1 MSEETIRINKFLSNS
16 GYCSRREADGLI
28 TQERVLI
35 NGKIATLGQH
45 VGIKDKILVD
55 GDVLQNRPNK
65 RKIYLAF

>member
-45 VGIKDKILVD
+45 VGINIESISDMWYKR
-55 GDVLQNRPNK
+55 QNSSRW
-65 RKIYLAF
+65 